1 MEEVERLAIERAKAL
16 FSVGYVNVQPHSGAQ
31 ANMAVLL
38 SLMKPKD
45 PLLGMDLSHGGHLS
59 HGSPKSFSGHL
70 LSAFFYGVDREK
82 ERIDFQH
89 LRQLARKCRPK
100 VIIAGASAYPRTL
113 DFAAFREMA
122 EEAGAF
128 LLADIAH
135 IAGLVA
141 AGIHPSPVPFAH
153 APPCC
158 LGDPVRHPHSD
169 GSRDEGG
176 GDARNGSQDQSGL
189 AGLERGTLQGEDRGA
204 SKRVMLSI
212 PHLCGSTE
220 EL

>member
-70 LSAFFYGVDREK
+70 LSAFSYGVDREK

-141 AGIHPSPVPFAH
+141 AGIHPSPVPQDAQGF
-153 APPCC
+153 
-158 LGDPVRHPHSD
+158 
-169 GSRDEGG
+169 SRRDDHGF
-176 GDARNGSQDQSGL
+176 R
-189 AGLERGTLQGEDRGA
+189 R
-204 SKRVMLSI
+204 
-212 PHLCGSTE
+212 PW
-220 EL
+220 

>member
-1 MEEVERLAIERAKAL
+1 MCSPTPGPRLIWRD
-16 FSVGYVNVQPHSGAQ
+16 
-31 ANMAVLL
+31 LL

-153 APPCC
+153 FTTATTHKT
-158 LGDPVRHPHSD
+158 LR
-169 GSRDEGG
+169 GSRGGMIMASADHGKLLDEGVFPRIQG
-176 GDARNGSQDQSGL
+176 GPLMHIIA
-189 AGLERGTLQGEDRGA
+189 AKAVAFKEA
-204 SKRVMLSI
+204 SSPDFREYQ
-212 PHLCGSTE
+212 P
-220 EL
+220 

>member
-1 MEEVERLAIERAKAL
+1 
-16 FSVGYVNVQPHSGAQ
+16 
-31 ANMAVLL
+31 
-38 SLMKPKD
+38 
-45 PLLGMDLSHGGHLS
+45 MDLSHGGHLS

-70 LSAFFYGVDREK
+70 FSAFSYGVDREK

-153 APPCC
+153 APLVASGIR
-158 LGDPVRHPHSD
+158 LGTPI
-169 GSRDEGG
+169 
-176 GDARNGSQDQSGL
+176 L
-189 AGLERGTLQGEDRGA
+189 TDRGMKEGEMREMAHRINRALLDSRGEHSREKIAAQA
-204 SKRVMLSI
+204 SEICSQFPIYADRLKN
-212 PHLCGSTE
+212 
-220 EL
+220 